1 MPRVLR
7 IINRFNL
14 GGPTHNAA
22 YLTRYLPSDF
32 ETLLVGGAQET
43 DEEGSGH
50 ILSSLGVEAR
60 ILPAMCR
67 EVSPWRD
74 RSAYLEI
81 KKLIK
86 GFKPDVVHTHAA
98 KAGAVGRMAA
108 SDLGVKAIVHTFHG
122 HVFHSYFGPVR
133 TSIFKGVE
141 RYLSNRTSRIIAISE
156 KQKSELVDEHRICAA
171 GKVSVIPLGF
181 DLTKFR
187 EDQATKRAL
196 FRRVYGVADDEI
208 AIGIIGRLVPVKNHG
223 LFLWGIKHVQQRT
236 GKRVRAFVVGDGEER
251 ERIVQRARDMGLSLT
266 AGPVFNGHGFGHG
279 LNGTPMTERA
289 DVTFTSWVREI
300 DIVHAGLDVVALTS
314 FNEGTPVS
322 LIEAQAADRPVVS
335 TRVGGIE
342 NVVEDGITGLLCGN
356 NDAHGFG
363 KDLLQLVEDDALRA
377 RLGGQG
383 WAHVSGRYHYAR
395 LVSDTAELYYGL
407 MA

>member
-1 MPRVLR
+1 M
-7 IINRFNL
+7 
-14 GGPTHNAA
+14 
-22 YLTRYLPSDF
+22 
-32 ETLLVGGAQET
+32 
-43 DEEGSGH
+43 
-50 ILSSLGVEAR
+50 
-60 ILPAMCR
+60 
-67 EVSPWRD
+67 
-74 RSAYLEI
+74 
-81 KKLIK
+81 
-86 GFKPDVVHTHAA
+86 
-98 KAGAVGRMAA
+98 
-108 SDLGVKAIVHTFHG
+108 
-122 HVFHSYFGPVR
+122 
-133 TSIFKGVE
+133 
-141 RYLSNRTSRIIAISE
+141 
-156 KQKSELVDEHRICAA
+156 
-171 GKVSVIPLGF
+171 PLGF

-300 DIVHAGLDVVALTS
+300 DIVHAGLDAVALTS